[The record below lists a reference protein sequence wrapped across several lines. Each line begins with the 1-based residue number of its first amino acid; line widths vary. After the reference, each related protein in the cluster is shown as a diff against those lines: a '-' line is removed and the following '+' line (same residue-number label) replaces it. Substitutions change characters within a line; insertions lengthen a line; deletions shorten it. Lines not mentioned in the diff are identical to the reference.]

1 MGINMDQLIK
11 DLGISGRVISAS
23 SQEELAS
30 KLKEVFGTSG
40 PHGPGCLCPEDERV
54 MPTVEDAMELAHSA
68 LIGFASDMAASD
80 RSAAHL
86 KIQAA
91 NAWIRIAQVLQVE
104 HAQQESAEIQ
114 RDVTRAEILRQE
126 ARLAKRRPNLGLAT
140 TAELLGELLAR
151 FAVPTP
157 NEAVRSD
164 LEGILE
170 ALDKETLEYS
180 TSKAAG

>member
-1 MGINMDQLIK
+1 MGIDMNQLIK

-40 PHGPGCLCPEDERV
+40 PHGPGCLCPEDEQPV
-54 MPTVEDAMELAHSA
+54 IPTVEDALELAHSA
-68 LIGFASDMAASD
+68 LIGFASDMASND

-126 ARLAKRRPNLGLAT
+126 NRRAKRQPNLGLAT

-164 LEGILE
+164 LQGILE
-170 ALDKETLEYS
+170 ALDKETLEYR
-180 TSKAAG
+180 TADVG